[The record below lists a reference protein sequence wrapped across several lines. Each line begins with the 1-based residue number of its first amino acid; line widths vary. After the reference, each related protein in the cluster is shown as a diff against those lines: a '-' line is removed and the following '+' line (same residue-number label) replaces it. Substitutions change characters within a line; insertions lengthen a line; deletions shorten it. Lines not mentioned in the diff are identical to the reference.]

1 MSLIKNKLKNMFY
14 QDEKTKKILK
24 VGGIILGLIL
34 IYGFFTLFI
43 GSNLGGNL
51 QTGKS
56 TLPNLEKSDMRG
68 SGYGINDATPMVST
82 SSVQVGMDSASV
94 VSEGKMMGSEIVSDT
109 TGENIAESDTQI
121 SDKKVIKNGDLSLR
135 VGSVDWATDKISD
148 IAKEKGGEVFSTNF
162 YEVIKGQKNGFV
174 TIKVPIAKF
183 EETVKDIK
191 KIATQ
196 VISESTT
203 GRDVTEQYT
212 DLQAQLKNKKA
223 EEESFVKILG
233 TAGKIDDVLSATR
246 EVARVR
252 GEIER
257 LEGRIRFMDSQTDMS
272 VVTINLTEDVTVAPV
287 SDGWRPWQ
295 VAKQSIKELVSNIQ
309 DFADGIIRF
318 IIVGIPSLIPF
329 ALLIWILYWAGK
341 KLFKK
346 INA

>member
-1 MSLIKNKLKNMFY
+1 MFY

-34 IYGFFTLFI
+34 IYGFFTLFM
-43 GSNLGGNL
+43 GSNLGSNL

-56 TLPNLEKSDMRG
+56 SFSNLEKSSMRG
-68 SGYGINDATPMVST
+68 SGYGVSGMAPGVST
-82 SSVQVGMDSASV
+82 NSVQMGMDSASV
-94 VSEGKMMGSEIVSDT
+94 APESKMIGSEATDSMANPILDNSD
-109 TGENIAESDTQI
+109 QI
-121 SDKKVIKNGDLSLR
+121 SDKKIIKNGDLNLR

-203 GRDVTEQYT
+203 GQDVTEQYT

-272 VVTINLTEDVTVAPV
+272 TITINLTEDVTVIPV
-287 SDGWRPWQ
+287 NDGWRPWQ
-295 VAKQSIKELVSNIQ
+295 VMKQSFKELLSNIQ

-346 INA
+346 MNS